1 MAEYS
6 IPKSNLPLIQY
17 IILQILSEIRKP
29 SYREAF
35 LMFQLSKI
43 LSLRV
48 AVIVYLNFIF
58 HTTPLIHNC
67 LE

>member
-1 MAEYS
+1 MEEQS
-6 IPKSNLPLIQY
+6 VPESNLPLIQY
-17 IILQILSEIRKP
+17 IVLQIRRQIRKL
-29 SYREAF
+29 SYTEAF
-35 LMFQLSKI
+35 LMFQLAKI